1 MDGRYENRENHV
13 DVPPGTQVR
22 FFFNL
27 PVNGRITEFYHVYT
41 VSIKRY
47 SVVI

>member
-1 MDGRYENRENHV
+1 MDGRYENRENYV

-22 FFFNL
+22 FFNL
-27 PVNGRITEFYHVYT
+27 SVYGWIKEFYHVYT